1 MLASKPYS
9 GSLGMQASQTPTPS
23 YSVGSSQKSAG
34 LKPQEGAMFTSF
46 TDSDFLDGQD
56 GLEAVR
62 WVSLKREIS
71 NAVLIDR

>member
-1 MLASKPYS
+1 
-9 GSLGMQASQTPTPS
+9 
-23 YSVGSSQKSAG
+23 
-34 LKPQEGAMFTSF
+34 MFTSF

-71 NAVLIDR
+71 NAVLTDR